1 MLPVCVRPVVRSP
14 SATGF
19 DRVSHLGKRI
29 AEAGMADA
37 PLRDD
42 GPDAAEVRLNRLL
55 NLILEA
61 AVEALGFDAATVTAR
76 HAGDLATVAA
86 TDQRLIALD
95 DAQYET
101 GEGPCLAV
109 LEPRDP
115 ISLDDAGELEDRW
128 EYFSRTAA
136 HMGIHSTLSMHLP
149 VDSADVAASLN
160 LYSKQR
166 LELGAEQVAAA
177 APFAE
182 QLAAAIV
189 SVDAY
194 RSTARLARDMAE
206 AMRSRAVIEQAKGML
221 MADQRIGADEAF
233 ERLTQLSQHAN
244 MKLRDIAQRIV
255 TERTASSDS

>member
-1 MLPVCVRPVVRSP
+1 
-14 SATGF
+14 
-19 DRVSHLGKRI
+19 
-29 AEAGMADA
+29 MADA
-37 PLRDD
+37 PLRGD

-55 NLILEA
+55 NMILEA

-76 HAGDLATVAA
+76 HRGDLATVAA
-86 TDQRLIALD
+86 TDQRLVALD
-95 DAQYET
+95 DAQYDS

-109 LEPRDP
+109 LEPHEP
-115 ISLDDAGELEDRW
+115 ISLDDAGEVGDRW

-136 HMGIHSTLSMHLP
+136 HLGVHSTLSMHLP

-160 LYSKQR
+160 MYSKQR
-166 LELGAEQVAAA
+166 LELGDEQVAAA

-194 RSTARLARDMAE
+194 RSTARLARDMAD

-221 MADQRIGADEAF
+221 MADQRIDADQAF
-233 ERLTQLSQHAN
+233 QRLTQLSQRSN

-255 TERTASSDS
+255 TERTDPPNPA